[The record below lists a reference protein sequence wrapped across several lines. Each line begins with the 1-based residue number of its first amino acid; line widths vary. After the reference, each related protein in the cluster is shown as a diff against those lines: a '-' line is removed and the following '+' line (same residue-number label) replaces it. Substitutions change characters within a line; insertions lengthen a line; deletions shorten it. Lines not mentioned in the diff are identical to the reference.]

1 MINYHKVFKRYNKI
15 LVLSESKG
23 FQITYIYKK
32 KKMYNK
38 CIPTR
43 HKIIIKLL

>member
-1 MINYHKVFKRYNKI
+1 MITYYKVFKSDYKI
-15 LVLSESKG
+15 LALSKTKCY
-23 FQITYIYKK
+23 QITYIYK